1 MKVFPRPVAGALRPV
16 VRGQTVRYNLKK
28 RFGRGF
34 TFEELKVCV
43 CCPVPVHSVLPE
55 ITCTLL
61 AARWLLCS
69 TQTQLGH
76 VLTWDW
82 APRRRQA
89 FRGRQRLRLAFSVDH
104 RRRNRS
110 LESLQVRWQAG
121 SKVEPHAVTTRES
134 AWCFVVAG
142 GGAEHRGTLV

>member
-43 CCPVPVHSVLPE
+43 CCPVPLHSVLPE
-55 ITCTLL
+55 CTCFLL
-61 AARWLLCS
+61 AVRWLLCS
-69 TQTQLGH
+69 TLKAGWTRIDMGSGPAQEAGIPRKA
-76 VLTWDW
+76 
-82 APRRRQA
+82 APTI
-89 FRGRQRLRLAFSVDH
+89 GISVDH

-121 SKVEPHAVTTRES
+121 SEGELHAITTRTS
-134 AWCFVVAG
+134 VVICFG
-142 GGAEHRGTLV
+142 WWRC